1 LQELFDLWCLYSA
14 LQLVPREKQRHAYL
28 AAVKQRYKHLPEIS
42 RIDRYVGG
50 PFEFSFLLCFVNWFL
65 PSEGTYGATDLD
77 CINLSWFMFWRLL

>member
-1 LQELFDLWCLYSA
+1 VSLQELFDLWCLYSA

-50 PFEFSFLLCFVNWFL
+50 PFEFSFLLCFVSLTLKLFTMVL
-65 PSEGTYGATDLD
+65 QTSTLAETHIQG
-77 CINLSWFMFWRLL
+77 